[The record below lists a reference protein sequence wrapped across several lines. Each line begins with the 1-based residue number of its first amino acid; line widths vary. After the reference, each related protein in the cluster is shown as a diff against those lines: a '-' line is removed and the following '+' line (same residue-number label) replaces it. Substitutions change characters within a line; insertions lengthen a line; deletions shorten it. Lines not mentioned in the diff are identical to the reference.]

1 MKKSFAQLISHEN
14 FIFKKDSY
22 FTKKWLARMTY
33 LLEKKEK
40 TQEEKDLLARPNFF
54 TEIFY

>member
-1 MKKSFAQLISHEN
+1 
-14 FIFKKDSY
+14 
-22 FTKKWLARMTY
+22 MTY